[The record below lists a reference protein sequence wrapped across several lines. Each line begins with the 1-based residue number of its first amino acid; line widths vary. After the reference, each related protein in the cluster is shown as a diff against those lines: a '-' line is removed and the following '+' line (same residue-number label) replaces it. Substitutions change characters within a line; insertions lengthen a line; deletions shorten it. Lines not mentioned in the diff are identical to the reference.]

1 MRRRSAPFRLL
12 AHWHIDEILEMAK
25 KRLFKRKYSIYNY
38 IIMSRLHIH
47 RKVGDFP
54 LKNDTATLSTSPI
67 SIRLFGGFSMER
79 DGKILTDD
87 INRSQKLWSVLAYLV
102 IHRDRD
108 IPQTEFIEQFWQ
120 EENSANPASALKTL
134 LYRIRAMIEPLFGE
148 DTEAVISRRGSYSW
162 NRALSCEV
170 DTDLFEEL
178 CLRAASPNVE
188 GDEQLTL
195 LRRATELYKG
205 MLLPKLSDQIW
216 LMPMVTRLHSH
227 YVAAVKEM
235 FRLLVERGLYDELA
249 ALCLRASE
257 LDPMDESLHI
267 MAIRA
272 LLFQG
277 RNSAALSHY
286 ENATEMLYR
295 SLGVRP
301 SEELRE
307 LYSEIMSVEKGM
319 ETDLEVIQSDLREA
333 ACRPGAYVC
342 EYGFFQEAYRLEAR
356 RSSRNGTCV
365 HIVLLTVSQ
374 PDGSI
379 PPLKQLNLTM
389 DQLLVALQ
397 TQLRSGDVVSRY
409 SAAQYVVMLPSAN
422 YENSRNVMDRIISA
436 FYRQHRHN
444 FLKITYKIREVE

>member
-1 MRRRSAPFRLL
+1 
-12 AHWHIDEILEMAK
+12 
-25 KRLFKRKYSIYNY
+25 
-38 IIMSRLHIH
+38 MSRLHFL
-47 RKVGDFP
+47 RKVGDFL
-54 LKNDTATLSTSPI
+54 LKNKTAAPDASPL

-79 DGKILTDD
+79 EGQVLTDD

-148 DTEAVISRRGSYSW
+148 EVEAVISRRGSYSW
-162 NRALSCEV
+162 NRTIPCEV
-170 DTDLFEEL
+170 DVDEFEKL
-178 CLRAASPNVE
+178 CIRAAEPGVE
-188 GDEQLTL
+188 SEERLEL
-195 LRRATELYKG
+195 LRRAAALYKG

-216 LMPMVTRLHSH
+216 LMPMVTRLHTR
-227 YVAAVKEM
+227 YVTAVKEL
-235 FRLLVERGLYDELA
+235 FGLLVERGFYDELSD
-249 ALCLRASE
+249 LCLRASE

-272 LLFQG
+272 LLYQG

-295 SLGVRP
+295 NLGVRP
-301 SEELRE
+301 SDELRE
-307 LYSEIMSVEKGM
+307 LYTEIMSVEKGM
-319 ETDLEVIQSDLREA
+319 ETDLEVIQADLHETAR
-333 ACRPGAYVC
+333 RPGAYVC

-356 RSSRNGTCV
+356 RCDRNGSCV
-365 HIVLLTVSQ
+365 HIALLTVSL
-374 PDGSI
+374 PDGSM
-379 PPLKQLNLTM
+379 PALKQLNMTM

-409 SAAQYVVMLPSAN
+409 SASQYVVMLPAAN
-422 YENSRNVMDRIISA
+422 YENSRNVMERIISA

>member
-1 MRRRSAPFRLL
+1 ML
-12 AHWHIDEILEMAK
+12 W
-25 KRLFKRKYSIYNY
+25 
-38 IIMSRLHIH
+38 LHFAG
-47 RKVGDFP
+47 KDGDFVV
-54 LKNDTATLSTSPI
+54 KNDKETFAGSPI
-67 SIRLFGGFSMER
+67 SICLFGGFSMER
-79 DGKILTDD
+79 DGNTLTDD

-120 EENSANPASALKTL
+120 EDNSSNPASALKTL

-148 DTEAVISRRGSYSW
+148 DGDPVVSRRGSYSW
-162 NRALSCEV
+162 NRAIPCEV
-170 DTDLFEEL
+170 DMDVFESL
-178 CLRAASPNVE
+178 CIRAAEPE
-188 GDEQLTL
+188 MDDEERLACY
-195 LRRATELYKG
+195 RKAVALYKG

-216 LMPMVTRLHSH
+216 LMPIATRCHTH
-227 YVAAVKEM
+227 YVEAVKVM
-235 FRLLVERGLYDELA
+235 SRLLVERGLYDELA
-249 ALCLRASE
+249 SVCLRASE

-267 MAIRA
+267 LAIRA
-272 LLFQG
+272 LLYQG
-277 RNSAALSHY
+277 HNAAALSHY

-307 LYSEIMSVEKGM
+307 LYTEIMSVEKGM

-333 ACRPGAYVC
+333 ARRPGAYVC

-356 RSSRNGTCV
+356 RCDRNGTCV
-365 HIVLLTVSQ
+365 HIALLTVSL
-374 PDGSI
+374 PDGTM
-379 PPLKQLNLTM
+379 PALKQLNITM

-397 TQLRSGDVVSRY
+397 TQLRSGDIVSRY
-409 SAAQYVVMLPSAN
+409 SAVQYVVMLPAAN
-422 YENSRNVMDRIISA
+422 FENSQKVMERIVSA